1 MRKLPVVQKS
11 RVSMLDDGD
20 DAALL
25 EMMMS
30 LEGDGPLKR
39 KVEEDPSNPY
49 IVSHHVTLCA

>member
-1 MRKLPVVQKS
+1 MDK
-11 RVSMLDDGD
+11 MFNDGE